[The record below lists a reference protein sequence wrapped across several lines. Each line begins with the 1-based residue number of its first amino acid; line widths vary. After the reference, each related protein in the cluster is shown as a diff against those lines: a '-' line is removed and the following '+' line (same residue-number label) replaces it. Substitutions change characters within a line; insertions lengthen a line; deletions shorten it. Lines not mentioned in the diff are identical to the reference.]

1 MNESA
6 MRQRRFLRRSD
17 LPSLT
22 GLSLGY
28 FKRAAWLGEGPPFIK
43 LGRAVLYEEEALFR
57 WLEEQAK
64 GGETNDGRK

>member
-6 MRQRRFLRRSD
+6 MRRRRFLRRAD
-17 LPSLT
+17 LPPLT

-43 LGRAVLYEEEALFR
+43 LGRAVLYDEAALFH
-57 WLEEQAK
+57 WLEAQKK
-64 GGETNDGRK
+64 GGDQQ